1 MKSPQLSLTDLAGHA
16 YTDAVCAARAFVT
29 NTPVEHLQAIAG
41 EKVDFA
47 PDWYQRRLDEL
58 VDLVGEP
65 ICPALS
71 ASSAGAATASFRKA
85 SGTQAAPLTGF
96 GFTRVGEDGRL
107 YLTSKSEHYHAS
119 LGHSFPG
126 YTLIDHAR
134 RLGIPNATHNNTRG
148 HITRQLEETLVR
160 LANGIPAA
168 DYAGLDRVLAS
179 TEPHVLNR
187 VINLETGSLAV
198 EAALKMMLARFYRL
212 DESFPTPPYEGRTPV
227 FLVIGDHAGGNKA
240 NYHGTTVLTQIMRD
254 LWPGLGQAMS
264 KRELFVVKP
273 VAIND
278 IADFERTLMAY
289 DRGSAK
295 VAGFFHEII
304 LMNYGGVRLTESY
317 LQQAYALCHAH
328 DVPVIVDEIQSCIWS
343 PEFFMFREYGLQ
355 PDFVAIGK
363 GFPGGEYPASRIL
376 TTPELDNLNQFGALV
391 TNGQEELASLAY
403 LVTIA
408 FAEANRD
415 GTRKLGETYEHE
427 LQSLARRYPTIVD
440 RIEGRRHLAAIFFHS
455 VDTTVRFTKALSAAG
470 IDISAHTYKA
480 ECPPAALTKIPLI
493 STPRMVEFL
502 IRKMDDT
509 LRGL

>member
-168 DYAGLDRVLAS
+168 DYAGLD
-179 TEPHVLNR
+179 P
-187 VINLETGSLAV
+187 
-198 EAALKMMLARFYRL
+198 
-212 DESFPTPPYEGRTPV
+212 
-227 FLVIGDHAGGNKA
+227 
-240 NYHGTTVLTQIMRD
+240 
-254 LWPGLGQAMS
+254 
-264 KRELFVVKP
+264 
-273 VAIND
+273 
-278 IADFERTLMAY
+278 
-289 DRGSAK
+289 
-295 VAGFFHEII
+295 I
-304 LMNYGGVRLTESY
+304 L
-317 LQQAYALCHAH
+317 
-328 DVPVIVDEIQSCIWS
+328 
-343 PEFFMFREYGLQ
+343 
-355 PDFVAIGK
+355 
-363 GFPGGEYPASRIL
+363 
-376 TTPELDNLNQFGALV
+376 
-391 TNGQEELASLAY
+391 
-403 LVTIA
+403 
-408 FAEANRD
+408 
-415 GTRKLGETYEHE
+415 
-427 LQSLARRYPTIVD
+427 
-440 RIEGRRHLAAIFFHS
+440 
-455 VDTTVRFTKALSAAG
+455 
-470 IDISAHTYKA
+470 
-480 ECPPAALTKIPLI
+480 
-493 STPRMVEFL
+493 
-502 IRKMDDT
+502 
-509 LRGL
+509 